1 MTNNEI
7 LAASIDQ
14 ALSDEKFRN
23 KLHDAAPKE
32 EIIRLFSEEKGI
44 TLDNEI
50 AQAAFDKLE
59 SLRNGE
65 ELTEED
71 LQYAAGGLRILRL
84 PIFNPAPGAGF
95 NADISGYGP
104 RGPFGINIAIRS
116 WWRR

>member
-1 MTNNEI
+1 MNNNEI
-7 LAASIDQ
+7 LAASIDE

-23 KLHDAAPKE
+23 KLHDAASKE
-32 EIIRLFSEEKGI
+32 EIIRLFSEEKGVA
-44 TLDNEI
+44 LDNDI

-71 LQYAAGGLRILRL
+71 LQNAAGGFCLRL

-104 RGPFGINIAIRS
+104 RGSFGINIAIRS